1 MNTTGFPRPT
11 SARAAQPDQLFAKRV
26 GLATIGDPRDVHF
39 WSGIPF
45 HMVEAL
51 ASEGLDICPIGPL
64 HAPFLNFYKKVAR
77 IRRFLGLRRISAF
90 YTEPVVAQ
98 YEVDLARRV
107 RAAAPDLVFAPA
119 GSIFGWSVPAGTP
132 LVYASDATFRLMDG
146 YYERYSNLTP
156 AARAMMD
163 RVERDTIARAELLLY
178 PSHWAACSAIEDYG
192 ADPAR
197 VHVIPW
203 GANLDETPDRAAAL
217 APRPSGPLRLLL
229 VGVDWERKGAQVAV
243 DALAQLRAGEVEAE
257 LVICGCTPPQP
268 LSAPGLTV
276 IPFLSKGDPG
286 QRARLNELFR
296 TADLF
301 LLPTRAECL
310 GLVFCEAAANGLPSI
325 APDTG
330 GVSGA
335 VEDGVTGLLLPAGA
349 DAEAYAEAIAG
360 LAADPARLARLRET
374 SRAAFEER
382 LNWQAW
388 GARAAAL
395 MRAL

>member
-1 MNTTGFPRPT
+1 MNAVELSRFN
-11 SARAAQPDQLFAKRV
+11 KRV
-26 GLATIGDPRDVHF
+26 GFATIGDPRDVHF

-45 HMVEAL
+45 HMVHAL

-64 HAPFLNFYKKVAR
+64 RAPLLNFYKAVAR
-77 IRRFLGLRRISAF
+77 IRRFAGLRQISAF

-98 YEVDLARRV
+98 YGADAARRI
-107 RAAAPDLVFAPA
+107 RSAAPDLVFAPA
-119 GSIFGWSVPAGTP
+119 GSIFASNMPEGTP

-146 YYERYSNLTP
+146 YYERYSDLTP
-156 AARAMMD
+156 KARAMMD
-163 RVERDTIARAELLLY
+163 KVERDTIARAELLLY
-178 PSHWAACSAIEDYG
+178 PSDWAARSAIEEYG

-203 GANLDETPDRAAAL
+203 GANLDETPDRAAVL
-217 APRPSGPLRLLL
+217 APRPPGPLRLLL
-229 VGVDWERKGAQVAV
+229 VGVDWARKGAQVAV
-243 DALAQLRAGEVEAE
+243 DALTLLRAGGVEAE

-276 IPFLSKGDPG
+276 IPFLSKVDPK
-286 QRARLNELFR
+286 QRARLRELFR

-335 VEDGVTGLLLPAGA
+335 VADGVTGLLLPAEA
-349 DAEAYAEAIAG
+349 DGQAYAETIAE
-360 LAADPARLARLRET
+360 LAADPARLTRLRET

-388 GARAAAL
+388 GARTAAL